1 MKEASSDGEE
11 SLVIIARAV
20 KTRGL
25 KGELVAEV
33 LTDFPE
39 RFSVISSLIAVGPSG
54 ERQVVEL
61 ESYWFHQDRVVLKLK
76 GYDTIETASAY
87 INYQFAVPEAE
98 QVELAEGFFYDWQL
112 EGCLVETV
120 TGDRVGQVSEVLRLG
135 GGIEM
140 LAVEGDENQKRLIP
154 MVESIVVEIDVAN
167 KRIRI
172 DPPEGLLDL

>member
-25 KGELVAEV
+25 KGALVAEV

-39 RFSVISSLIAVGPSG
+39 RFSGISSLIAVSPGG

-61 ESYWFHQDRVVLKLK
+61 ESYWFHQDRVVLKLN
-76 GYDTIETASAY
+76 GYDTIETARGFVD
-87 INYQFAVPEAE
+87 YQFAVPESE
-98 QVELAEGFFYDWQL
+98 QVELAEGYFYDWQL

-120 TGDRVGQVSEVLRLG
+120 GGGRVGQVSEVLRFG

-140 LAVEGDENQKRLIP
+140 LAVEGVEHQKCLIP

-167 KRIRI
+167 QRIRI